1 MRGPWPPR
9 RRDFPE
15 IDGAALGKA
24 NWVIMIAQTR
34 ARPQFAAI
42 VLGRRVTSEDV
53 ETVTWVY
60 AENAREFSARDYAE
74 AINVMHRPG
83 RFISRFFRRPRERQ
97 SSAEAQTNSCLLLG

>member
-1 MRGPWPPR
+1 MRGRGGRGGEAMRGPWPPR
-9 RRDFPE
+9 RGDFPE

-42 VLGRRVTSEDV
+42 VLGRQVTSEDV

-60 AENAREFSARDYAE
+60 AENAREFLRATL
-74 AINVMHRPG
+74 P
-83 RFISRFFRRPRERQ
+83 RR
-97 SSAEAQTNSCLLLG
+97 ST